1 MQNRSVN
8 SNPNVQVLDVER
20 LPENARAIIRGVL
33 ERISPIERQLLLALL
48 AVRMHE
54 DLGSIGHP
62 IMMLSAHS
70 VSKMTLWEAMQG
82 LTDEMAKQGEA
93 PFRTH
98 ILNVKSAVYSIME
111 LLGAPVVEGDGVIF
125 SFTADLDEKIRY
137 CKEHDV
143 PLILV
148 FDKATKSPH
157 ILRTMLSLVKDG
169 RFGGWQL
176 GVPFRIVLLGDPTDW
191 DKISEMG
198 TALQSFA
205 DRFLYY
211 VTTPQE
217 ELENQETT
225 FERAHL
231 PREMEQPQLLGAAGE
246 LEQMRAK
253 LQSGKSARETARE
266 HRDLMALL
274 VLMSSPWLRSDLR
287 MLVAKTNYRLFSA
300 LVDAMLAGDLEPM
313 WRRFQS
319 DPSYCPNYAAM
330 DSDMKHMSLMRA
342 VILADQLALLFG
354 LGYDL
359 ESPEV
364 ERFLACN
371 VGTPNISKIHTILK
385 VSLAPRDEQS
395 IASILDEAAISDD
408 YHGRKVNRAIY
419 VVDAWEKE
427 GIFITHSDRAAA
439 VNAPHTV
446 AEFEGKKIHTIGDLI
461 EALAASNTPPSKH
474 LYGFKLPL
482 HYLDYQ
488 PERIHIHLKEDGST
502 EVHLPG
508 FDHHSSVVLTR
519 GKHLLHLAKNP
530 TDPAS
535 YAQHLTDI
543 DQSSPLG
550 RGVCCIL
557 GTGNPDAVK
566 QRLQETL
573 DEVERSINL
582 LEKLVNKLKQYDPND
597 TTVQAIS
604 REAHR
609 AAAGMAL
616 LSMFHAPVIDGET
629 MTEIPPV
636 EAADYF
642 QKDHATAKQR
652 QKEEL
657 SRLTG
662 FSPDLVESIVSDP
675 QLDVGILFTSGQ
687 DRIFR
692 LFEELWG
699 KVNDAWDNLS
709 PDQRAEVLHSLHLL
723 STYGEIEQAPYGT
736 FALRPEA
743 FEQVKH
749 QISEDER

>member
-137 CKEHDV
+137 CKDHDV

-274 VLMSSPWLRSDLR
+274 VLMSSPCRTYAVAHSFSAGVGSRCLRIAVLNCVSPSPGCVQTYACWLRKQITD
-287 MLVAKTNYRLFSA
+287 
-300 LVDAMLAGDLEPM
+300 
-313 WRRFQS
+313 
-319 DPSYCPNYAAM
+319 
-330 DSDMKHMSLMRA
+330 
-342 VILADQLALLFG
+342 
-354 LGYDL
+354 
-359 ESPEV
+359 
-364 ERFLACN
+364 
-371 VGTPNISKIHTILK
+371 
-385 VSLAPRDEQS
+385 SLA
-395 IASILDEAAISDD
+395 
-408 YHGRKVNRAIY
+408 
-419 VVDAWEKE
+419 
-427 GIFITHSDRAAA
+427 
-439 VNAPHTV
+439 
-446 AEFEGKKIHTIGDLI
+446 
-461 EALAASNTPPSKH
+461 
-474 LYGFKLPL
+474 
-482 HYLDYQ
+482 
-488 PERIHIHLKEDGST
+488 
-502 EVHLPG
+502 
-508 FDHHSSVVLTR
+508 HSSMQC
-519 GKHLLHLAKNP
+519 LLATSNRCGV
-530 TDPAS
+530 D
-535 YAQHLTDI
+535 
-543 DQSSPLG
+543 SSPT
-550 RGVCCIL
+550 R
-557 GTGNPDAVK
+557 
-566 QRLQETL
+566 
-573 DEVERSINL
+573 
-582 LEKLVNKLKQYDPND
+582 
-597 TTVQAIS
+597 
-604 REAHR
+604 
-609 AAAGMAL
+609 
-616 LSMFHAPVIDGET
+616 
-629 MTEIPPV
+629 
-636 EAADYF
+636 
-642 QKDHATAKQR
+642 ATARTMQR
-652 QKEEL
+652 WI
-657 SRLTG
+657 RT
-662 FSPDLVESIVSDP
+662 
-675 QLDVGILFTSGQ
+675 
-687 DRIFR
+687 
-692 LFEELWG
+692 
-699 KVNDAWDNLS
+699 
-709 PDQRAEVLHSLHLL
+709 
-723 STYGEIEQAPYGT
+723 
-736 FALRPEA
+736 
-743 FEQVKH
+743 
-749 QISEDER
+749 